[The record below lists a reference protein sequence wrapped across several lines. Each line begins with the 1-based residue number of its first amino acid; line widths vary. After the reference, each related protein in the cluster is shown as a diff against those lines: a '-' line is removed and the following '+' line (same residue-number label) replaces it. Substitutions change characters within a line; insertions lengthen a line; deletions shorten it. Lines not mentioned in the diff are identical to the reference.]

1 MSRVQDRRRAASRRL
16 LLENARA
23 VALRDG
29 IDGFTLEAV
38 ARECGFTKQG
48 LLYHFPSKD
57 ALVFEL
63 VLSEWEDASRAVADA
78 VARVDDG
85 AAALETIIRTTVAH
99 FAPRLDLF
107 RLITQEVQRYD
118 RRLLPP
124 EELARIRP
132 TNELLYGGAERL
144 LRSERRGPRARRLAV
159 TAHLAA
165 FGLLAMKALVERFG
179 DPLRHSDAELTDEIC
194 RAFRAAV
201 QEER

>member
-1 MSRVQDRRRAASRRL
+1 MNRAQDRRRAASRRL

-23 VALRDG
+23 VVLRDG
-29 IDGFTLEAV
+29 LDSFTLEAV

-57 ALVFEL
+57 VLVFEL
-63 VLSEWEDASRAVADA
+63 VLSEWDDAARAVADA

-85 AAALETIIRTTVAH
+85 AAALEAIIRTTVSQ
-99 FAPRLDLF
+99 FAPRLELF
-107 RLITQEVQRYD
+107 RLVTQEVQRYD
-118 RRLLPP
+118 RRLLSP
-124 EELARIRP
+124 EQMARIRP
-132 TNELLYGGAERL
+132 SNELLYGGAERL

-159 TAHLAA
+159 SAHLAA

-179 DPLRHSDAELTDEIC
+179 DPLRHSDADLTEEIC